1 MVEATTLQRT
11 SPLEGRAAGGAQVTI
26 RPAAPAQRISLR
38 VPADAISA
46 VSKGLGVD
54 LPTKPKQSAQAGARA
69 VLWLGPDEWLVIE
82 EGERDPLADLGRA
95 NALYSAVDV
104 SHRNT
109 AIIVSGQAAGDTVNA
124 GCPQDLS
131 LEVFPVG
138 ACSRT
143 VLGKIEIVLFRTA
156 EDEFRV
162 ECWRSFAEYA
172 FAFLAEAAANLAG

>member
-11 SPLEGRAAGGAQVTI
+11 LPLEGRVSSGPRVTI
-26 RPAAPAQRISLR
+26 RPAPTAQRVSLR
-38 VPADAISA
+38 ASADAVSA

-54 LPTKPKQSAQAGARA
+54 LPITPKQSARAGARA

-82 EGERDPLADLGRA
+82 EGERDLLADLGRA
-95 NALYSAVDV
+95 KALYSAVDV

-109 AIIVSGQAAGDTVNA
+109 AIVVSGPAAADTLNA

-131 LEVFPVG
+131 LEAFPVG

-143 VLGKIEIVLFRTA
+143 VLGKIEIVLYRTA
-156 EDEFRV
+156 EDVFRV
-162 ECWRSFAEYA
+162 ECWRSFSQYA
-172 FAFLAEAAANLAG
+172 FAFLAEAARAR